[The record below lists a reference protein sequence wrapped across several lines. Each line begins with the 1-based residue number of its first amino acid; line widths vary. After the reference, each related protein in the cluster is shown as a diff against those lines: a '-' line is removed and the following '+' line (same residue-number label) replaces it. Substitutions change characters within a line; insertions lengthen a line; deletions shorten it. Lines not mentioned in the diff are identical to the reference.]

1 MQDGKITTSIW
12 DLYEKGH
19 NFNSTKGIFY
29 DTDRNYRFY
38 NENQWQ
44 GLESGPI
51 EPITFNIIKPIVKYK
66 VGTINLNEFAINYS
80 SENFD
85 DPQFQIEAEQIC
97 EKLNRYS
104 AVIWEK
110 SNMATLLRK
119 VSKRSC
125 INSEGIVYVNIDEN
139 NNPECEILKKNNV
152 FYGNE
157 NDEDIQSQPYIIISK
172 RIPYAQ
178 AIEMAKLNG
187 ITEDQV
193 KNILPDNDVQYESG
207 DSAKEEIDGKV
218 TILTKMWKKEGLVYT
233 SKATRYVDI
242 VKNKETKMHYYPLA
256 HMVWESVEG
265 SARGQGEVK
274 CIIPNQIEINRT
286 LMRIALATKM
296 GSYPIK
302 AVAVDKVLNPGAMD
316 KIGATIKVQ
325 GMTVDD
331 VKKYVGYIQPA
342 QLSSSSDNLL
352 TNLIS
357 ITRELAGAGDVATG
371 NINPEQASGRSI
383 LAVQQASQLPLTEQS
398 TALKQLCEDLARI
411 FFDIWQTY
419 NTNGMTVY
427 DEVQVEVEKEGIK
440 QKEIEKKPFKISNDT
455 LKKLKVCIK
464 IDVTPKS
471 SYDKLAL
478 EQSLENLLEKQYISF
493 KEYVNALPFDSSMP
507 KSILEKILRIRETEQ
522 QKINQIEQE
531 GNDIKNKLNHYLNQ
545 NEQINDLDMEA
556 EQIVNQVQ

>member
-1 MQDGKITTSIW
+1 MQDEKITTSIW

-302 AVAVDKVLNPGAMD
+302 AVAVDKVLNPSAMD

-342 QLSSSSDNLL
+342 QLNSSSDNLL

-427 DEVQVEVEKEGIK
+427 DEVQVEVEREGIK
-440 QKEIEKKPFKISNDT
+440 QKEIEKKPFKISNDI
-455 LKKLKVCIK
+455 LKKMKVCIK

>member
-1 MQDGKITTSIW
+1 MNEERQITSIW
-12 DLYEKGH
+12 DLYEKGQ
-19 NFNSTKGIFY
+19 NFNSTKGLFT

-38 NENQWQ
+38 NENQWE

-51 EPITFNIIKPIVKYK
+51 EPVVFNIIKPIVKYK

-85 DPQFQIEAEQIC
+85 DPAFQMEAEQIC
-97 EKLNRYS
+97 DKLNRYA

-119 VSKRSC
+119 VSKRAC
-125 INSEGIVYVNIDEN
+125 INSEGIVYVNVDEN
-139 NNPECEILKKNNV
+139 NNPECEVLKKNNV
-152 FYGNE
+152 YYGNE

-172 RIPYAQ
+172 RVPLMQ
-178 AIEMAKLNG
+178 AIEAARLNNVNENE
-187 ITEDQV
+187 I
-193 KNILPDNDVQYESG
+193 KNIIPDSNVQYESG
-207 DSAKEEIDGKV
+207 DNAKNEVDDKV
-218 TILTKMWKKEGLVYT
+218 TILTKLWKKNGVVYV
-233 SKATRYVDI
+233 SKSTKFVDI
-242 VKNKETKMHYYPLA
+242 VKAESTKMKYYPLA
-256 HMVWESVEG
+256 HLVWESVEG

-274 CIIPNQIEINRT
+274 YIIPNQIEINKT
-286 LMRIALATKM
+286 LMRIALATKI

-302 AVAVDKVLNPGAMD
+302 VIAVDKVLNPNSID
-316 KIGATIKVQ
+316 KVGATIKVQ

-342 QLSSSSDNLL
+342 PLNTTSDNLL
-352 TNLIS
+352 TNLITV
-357 ITRELAGAGDVATG
+357 TRELAGAGDIATG

-398 TALKQLCEDLARI
+398 TALKQLCEDIAKI

-419 NTNGMTVY
+419 NKNGMTLY
-427 DEVQVEVEKEGIK
+427 DEKSVEFEESGIK
-440 QKEIEKKPFKISNDT
+440 ETKIEKVPYKVSSEVLN
-455 LKKLKVCIK
+455 KLRVCVK
-464 IDVTPKS
+464 IDITPKS
-471 SYDKLAL
+471 AYDKLAL
-478 EQSLENLLEKQYISF
+478 EQSLENILKNQYISF

-507 KSILEKILRIRETEQ
+507 KSILERILRNREVEQ

-531 GNDIKNKLNHYLNQ
+531 GNNIQSKLTHYLNQ

>member
-1 MQDGKITTSIW
+1 MQDEKITTSIW

-383 LAVQQASQLPLTEQS
+383 LAVQQASLLPLTEQS

-427 DEVQVEVEKEGIK
+427 DEVQVEVEREGIK
-440 QKEIEKKPFKISNDT
+440 QKEIEKKPFKISNDI
-455 LKKLKVCIK
+455 LKKMKVCIK

>member
-1 MQDGKITTSIW
+1 MQDEKITTSIW
-12 DLYEKGH
+12 GLYEKGH

>member
-1 MQDGKITTSIW
+1 MQDEKITTSIW

-342 QLSSSSDNLL
+342 QLNSSSDNLL

-427 DEVQVEVEKEGIK
+427 DEVQVEVEREGIK
-440 QKEIEKKPFKISNDT
+440 QKEIEKKPFKISNDI
-455 LKKLKVCIK
+455 LKKMKVCIK

>member
-1 MQDGKITTSIW
+1 MQDEKITTSIW

-85 DPQFQIEAEQIC
+85 DSQFQIEAEQIC

-302 AVAVDKVLNPGAMD
+302 AVAVDKVLNPSAMD

-427 DEVQVEVEKEGIK
+427 DEVQVEVEREGIK

>member
-1 MQDGKITTSIW
+1 MQDEKITTSIW

-157 NDEDIQSQPYIIISK
+157 NDEDIQNQPYIIISK

-302 AVAVDKVLNPGAMD
+302 AVAVDKVLNPSAMD

-427 DEVQVEVEKEGIK
+427 DEVQVEVEREGIK

>member
-12 DLYEKGH
+12 NLYEKGH

>member
-1 MQDGKITTSIW
+1 MNEERQITSIW
-12 DLYEKGH
+12 DLYEKGQ
-19 NFNSTKGIFY
+19 NFNSTKGLFT

-38 NENQWQ
+38 NENQWE

-51 EPITFNIIKPIVKYK
+51 EPVVFNIIKPIVKYK

-85 DPQFQIEAEQIC
+85 DPAFQMEAEQIC
-97 EKLNRYS
+97 DKLNRYA

-119 VSKRSC
+119 VSKRAC
-125 INSEGIVYVNIDEN
+125 INSEGIVYVNVDEN
-139 NNPECEILKKNNV
+139 NNPECEVLKKNNV
-152 FYGNE
+152 YYGNE

-172 RIPYAQ
+172 RVPLMQ
-178 AIEMAKLNG
+178 AIEVARLNNVNENE
-187 ITEDQV
+187 I
-193 KNILPDNDVQYESG
+193 KNIVPDSNVQYESG
-207 DSAKEEIDGKV
+207 DNAKNEVDDKV
-218 TILTKMWKKEGLVYT
+218 TILTKLWKREGIVYV
-233 SKATRYVDI
+233 SKSTKFVDI
-242 VKNKETKMHYYPLA
+242 VKAESTKMKYYPLA
-256 HMVWESVEG
+256 HLVWESVEG

-274 CIIPNQIEINRT
+274 YIIPNQIEINKT
-286 LMRIALATKM
+286 LMRIALATKI

-302 AVAVDKVLNPGAMD
+302 VIAIDKVLNPNSID
-316 KIGATIKVQ
+316 KVGATIKVQ

-342 QLSSSSDNLL
+342 PLNTTSDNLL
-352 TNLIS
+352 TNLITV
-357 ITRELAGAGDVATG
+357 TRELAGAGDIATG

-398 TALKQLCEDLARI
+398 TALKQLCEDIAKI

-419 NTNGMTVY
+419 NKNGMTLY
-427 DEVQVEVEKEGIK
+427 DEKSIEFEENGIK
-440 QKEIEKKPFKISNDT
+440 ETKIEKIPYKVSSEVLN
-455 LKKLKVCIK
+455 KLRVCVK
-464 IDVTPKS
+464 IDITPKS
-471 SYDKLAL
+471 AYDKLAL
-478 EQSLENLLEKQYISF
+478 EQSLENILNNQYISF

-507 KSILEKILRIRETEQ
+507 KSILERILRNREVEQ

-531 GNDIKNKLNHYLNQ
+531 GNNIQSKLTHYLNQ

>member
-302 AVAVDKVLNPGAMD
+302 AVAVDKVLNPSAMD

-342 QLSSSSDNLL
+342 QLNSSSDNLL

-427 DEVQVEVEKEGIK
+427 DEVQVEVEREGIK
-440 QKEIEKKPFKISNDT
+440 QKEIEKKPFKISNDI
-455 LKKLKVCIK
+455 LKKMKVCIK

>member
-157 NDEDIQSQPYIIISK
+157 NDEDIQNQPYIIISK

-302 AVAVDKVLNPGAMD
+302 AVAVDKVLNPSAMD

>member
-1 MQDGKITTSIW
+1 MQDEKITTSIW

-157 NDEDIQSQPYIIISK
+157 NDEDIQNQPYIIISK

-178 AIEMAKLNG
+178 AIEMAKLNE
-187 ITEDQV
+187 ITEDQI

-218 TILTKMWKKEGLVYT
+218 TILTKMWKKEGIVYT

-242 VKNKETKMHYYPLA
+242 VKNKETKMHYYPLV

-302 AVAVDKVLNPGAMD
+302 AVAVDKVLNPSAMD

-342 QLSSSSDNLL
+342 QLNSSSDNLL

-419 NTNGMTVY
+419 NTNGMIVY
-427 DEVQVEVEKEGIK
+427 DEVQVEVEREGIK
-440 QKEIEKKPFKISNDT
+440 QKEIEKKPFKISNDI
-455 LKKLKVCIK
+455 LKKMKVCIK

>member
-1 MQDGKITTSIW
+1 MNEERQITSIW
-12 DLYEKGH
+12 DLYEKGQ
-19 NFNSTKGIFY
+19 NFNSTKGLFT

-38 NENQWQ
+38 NENQWE

-51 EPITFNIIKPIVKYK
+51 EPVVFNIIKPIVKYK

-85 DPQFQIEAEQIC
+85 DPAFQMEAEQIC
-97 EKLNRYS
+97 DKLNRYA

-119 VSKRSC
+119 GSKRAC
-125 INSEGIVYVNIDEN
+125 INSEGIVYVNVDEN
-139 NNPECEILKKNNV
+139 NNPECELLKKNNV
-152 FYGNE
+152 YYGNE

-172 RIPYAQ
+172 RVPLMQ
-178 AIEMAKLNG
+178 AIEVARLNNVNENE
-187 ITEDQV
+187 I
-193 KNILPDNDVQYESG
+193 KNIVPDSNVQYESG
-207 DSAKEEIDGKV
+207 DNAKNEVDDKV
-218 TILTKMWKKEGLVYT
+218 TILTKLWKENGVVYV
-233 SKATRYVDI
+233 SKSTKFVDI
-242 VKNKETKMHYYPLA
+242 VKAKSTKMKYYPLA
-256 HMVWESVEG
+256 HLVWESVEG

-274 CIIPNQIEINRT
+274 YIIPNQIEINKT
-286 LMRIALATKM
+286 LMRIALATKI

-302 AVAVDKVLNPGAMD
+302 VIAIDKVLNPNSID
-316 KIGATIKVQ
+316 KVGATIKVQ

-342 QLSSSSDNLL
+342 PLNTTSDNLL
-352 TNLIS
+352 TNLITV
-357 ITRELAGAGDVATG
+357 TRELAGAGDIATG

-398 TALKQLCEDLARI
+398 TALKQLCEDIARI

-419 NTNGMTVY
+419 NTDGMTLY
-427 DEVQVEVEKEGIK
+427 DEKSVEFEENGIK
-440 QKEIEKKPFKISNDT
+440 ETKIEKVPYKVSGEV
-455 LKKLKVCIK
+455 LSKLKVCVK
-464 IDVTPKS
+464 IDITPKS
-471 SYDKLAL
+471 AYDKLAL
-478 EQSLENLLEKQYISF
+478 EQSLENLLTKQYINF

-507 KSILEKILRIRETEQ
+507 KSILERILRNREVEQ

-531 GNDIKNKLNHYLNQ
+531 GNNIQSKLTHYLNQ

>member
-1 MQDGKITTSIW
+1 MQDEKITTSIW

-427 DEVQVEVEKEGIK
+427 DEVQVEVEREGIK
-440 QKEIEKKPFKISNDT
+440 QKEIEKKPFKISNDI
-455 LKKLKVCIK
+455 LKKMKVCIK

>member
-125 INSEGIVYVNIDEN
+125 INSEGIIYVNIDEN

-157 NDEDIQSQPYIIISK
+157 NDEDIQNQPYIIISK

-427 DEVQVEVEKEGIK
+427 DEVQVEVEREGIK
-440 QKEIEKKPFKISNDT
+440 QKEIEKKPFKISNDI
-455 LKKLKVCIK
+455 LKKMKVCIK

>member
-1 MQDGKITTSIW
+1 MNEERQITSIW
-12 DLYEKGH
+12 DLYEKGQ
-19 NFNSTKGIFY
+19 NFNSTKGLFT

-38 NENQWQ
+38 NENQWE

-51 EPITFNIIKPIVKYK
+51 EPVVFNIIKPIVKYK

-85 DPQFQIEAEQIC
+85 DPAFQMEAEQIC
-97 EKLNRYS
+97 DKLNRYA

-119 VSKRSC
+119 VSKRAC
-125 INSEGIVYVNIDEN
+125 INSEGIVYVNVDEN
-139 NNPECEILKKNNV
+139 NNPECEVLKKNNV
-152 FYGNE
+152 YYGNE

-172 RIPYAQ
+172 RVPLMR
-178 AIEMAKLNG
+178 AIEVARLNNVNENE
-187 ITEDQV
+187 I
-193 KNILPDNDVQYESG
+193 KNIVPDSNVQYESG
-207 DSAKEEIDGKV
+207 DNAKNEVDDKV
-218 TILTKMWKKEGLVYT
+218 TILTKLWKREGIVYA
-233 SKATRYVDI
+233 SKSTKFVDI
-242 VKNKETKMHYYPLA
+242 VKAESTKMKYYPLA
-256 HMVWESVEG
+256 HLVWESVEG

-274 CIIPNQIEINRT
+274 YIIPNQIEINKT
-286 LMRIALATKM
+286 LMRIALATKI

-302 AVAVDKVLNPGAMD
+302 VIAIDKVLNPNSID
-316 KIGATIKVQ
+316 KVGATIKVQ

-342 QLSSSSDNLL
+342 PLNTTSDNLL
-352 TNLIS
+352 TNLITV
-357 ITRELAGAGDVATG
+357 TRELAGAGDIATG

-398 TALKQLCEDLARI
+398 TALKQLCEDIAKI

-419 NTNGMTVY
+419 NKNGMTLY
-427 DEVQVEVEKEGIK
+427 DEKSIEFEENGIK
-440 QKEIEKKPFKISNDT
+440 ETKIEKIPYKVSSKVLN
-455 LKKLKVCIK
+455 KLRVCVK
-464 IDVTPKS
+464 IDITPKS
-471 SYDKLAL
+471 AYDKLAL
-478 EQSLENLLEKQYISF
+478 EQSLENILNNQYISF

-507 KSILEKILRIRETEQ
+507 KSILERILRNREVEQ

-531 GNDIKNKLNHYLNQ
+531 GNNIQSKLTHYLNQ